1 MEHSVR
7 KASVGV
13 AAKTLLPF
21 CYLERIL
28 LKWAWLLLFHFHL
41 QPFNF
46 RLCCLHMSVKLIS
59 LIFVSQFYHWFNK
72 TWQIVAI
79 WHIFLLQGCTPQ
91 AAATSCTTI
100 FCPIQRRR
108 TWQDGIETSLA
119 VREHPADCG
128 AFCWSSFEPD
138 RAKRWEG
145 MTWSFCYLAQ
155 IQLCFSAVS
164 MYLRWIVIW
173 RRSAPGWV
181 LGERKCSVNEIKT
194 MFTERRHPFQRNS
207 HGPDRLQICF
217 HVSSRA
223 GWWHLPTLFT
233 QTGEW
238 DFLTSIQAVAR
249 KQICSILT

>member
-21 CYLERIL
+21 CYLEHIL
-28 LKWAWLLLFHFHL
+28 LKWARLLLFHFHL

-46 RLCCLHMSVKLIS
+46 RLCCLHMSVKFIS
-59 LIFVSQFYHWFNK
+59 LIFFLSFIIGLIQHDKLLLSGTYSFCRVAHHKPQPQHAPQFSAQFREEEHD
-72 TWQIVAI
+72 
-79 WHIFLLQGCTPQ
+79 
-91 AAATSCTTI
+91 
-100 FCPIQRRR
+100 R
-108 TWQDGIETSLA
+108 TALKHLWLWESTRQTA
-119 VREHPADCG
+119 EH
-128 AFCWSSFEPD
+128 FEPD
-138 RAKRWEG
+138 RAERWEG
-145 MTWSFCYLAQ
+145 MTWSSCYLAQ
-155 IQLCFSAVS
+155 MQLCFSVVS

-181 LGERKCSVNEIKT
+181 WGERKCSVNEIKA
-194 MFTERRHPFQRNS
+194 MFTERRRPFQRNS

-238 DFLTSIQAVAR
+238 DFLTSIKAVAR
-249 KQICSILT
+249 KQICSLLT